1 MVNMSEK
8 GAPPE
13 SKTFDPYAP
22 ATEERYEA
30 MARVRASGGVADTPA
45 GWYVG
50 TADGVRAGLFDVERF
65 VGSFVDTSRMHP
77 DDVILSAI
85 PEPRHGRIRKIVNG
99 AIAGHRTAREEPF
112 IREQARLLAGRAV
125 DVARAAGRVDLVAEA
140 VDPLPST
147 VIAHMLGVPVADQ
160 DRFRVWS
167 DELLAE
173 QGTGNDAGMAELHPE
188 FGAYI
193 QELIDAH
200 RAATDPPDDIVT
212 RLMSTEVEGE
222 RLSDRMIR
230 TQTMF
235 LIVAGNETTRNL
247 IGNCLFRLATSP
259 DLYAEMRRQPERLA
273 NLVEEVL
280 RFDSPVQVLGRAVL
294 DDTKIEGCP
303 MHRGDRVV
311 FGLASANRDEKAFD
325 APDEFRLDRSRPRD
339 HLAFG
344 TGPHICPGAALARLE
359 TMALLESFCERV
371 ASFALV
377 PDAVPE
383 PNPVFWA
390 FGYRSLV
397 VTLEPAD

>member
-8 GAPPE
+8 SSAPE
-13 SKTFDPYAP
+13 STVFDPYAP
-22 ATEERYEA
+22 GSDERYEA
-30 MARVRASGGVADTPA
+30 MARVRASGGVAETPA
-45 GWYVG
+45 GWYVA
-50 TADGVRAGLFDVERF
+50 TAEGVRAGLFDVERF
-65 VGSFVDTSRMHP
+65 VGSFVDTSQMHP
-77 DDVILSAI
+77 DDVMLSAI
-85 PEPRHGRIRKIVNG
+85 PEPRHGRIRRIVNG
-99 AIAGHRTAREEPF
+99 AIAGHRTAQAEPF
-112 IREQARLLAGRAV
+112 VRELARTLVGRAV
-125 DVARAAGRVDLVAEA
+125 DAALAEGRVDLVRVA

-167 DELLAE
+167 DELLAA
-173 QGTGNDAGMAELHPE
+173 QGTGNNAGMAELHPE

-193 QELIDAH
+193 QGLIAAR
-200 RAATDPPDDIVT
+200 RAAADPPDDIVT
-212 RLMSTEVEGE
+212 RLIQTEVEGE
-222 RLSDRMIR
+222 SLSDRMIC

-247 IGNCLFRLATSP
+247 IGNCLHHLATSS
-259 DLYAEMRRQPERLA
+259 DLYAGMRRTPERLA

-294 DDTKIEGCP
+294 EDTKIEGCP
-303 MHRGDRVV
+303 MHKGDRVV

-325 APDEFRLDRSRPRD
+325 APDEFRLDRARPRD

-359 TMALLESFCERV
+359 TMAFLEAFCERV
-371 ASFALV
+371 AAFALV
-377 PDAVPE
+377 PDAIPE

-390 FGYRSLV
+390 RGYRSLV
-397 VTLEPAD
+397 VTLDRA